1 MATPRGGGRRAFQ
14 SIAAERPP
22 AEAGETEPPPLGS
35 SESIPEP
42 EGLRRSPLLPSRPL
56 TPPPGHLVCVMRS
69 RAVLAF
75 FLALGLVAVVPGGP
89 AAAHDV
95 STTHQQCVQ
104 SPSGE
109 LCQTVTDAPEGSYTA
124 ISAGGWHSCAIDTA
138 GAIGCWGRN
147 SSGEADAPEGSYTA
161 ISAGLSHSCA
171 IDTAGA
177 IKCWGDNY
185 NGQADAP
192 EGSYT
197 AISAGW
203 QHSCAIDTAGAIG
216 CWGRNS
222 SGEADGPEGSYT
234 AIAAAGGRHSCAID
248 TAGAIDCWG
257 LNDDGQADAP
267 EGSYTSISAGWDH
280 SCAIAADQ
288 TIACWGNNGVG
299 QADAPEGSY
308 TSISAGSRYSCAIA
322 ADQTIACWG
331 DINNGQ
337 TDAPEGRYTAI
348 SDGWNHS
355 CAIDTAGAID
365 CWGANDYG
373 QTDAP
378 EGGSYAIAAGNRHS
392 CAKDTA
398 GAIGC
403 WGAKNYDF
411 GQADAP
417 EGSYTAISAGGW
429 HSCAIAADQTIA
441 CWGANGLGQADAPE
455 GSYTAISAGWQHS
468 CAIDTAGAIA
478 CWGANGLGQ
487 ADAPEGSYTAIS
499 ASHTHSCAIDTAGAI
514 ACWGDNTSGEADAP
528 EGGGYTAIAAGWTHS
543 CAIAADQTIA
553 CWGNSGNQTDAPE
566 GRYTA
571 IASGAWHSC
580 AIAADQT
587 IACWGYGDSGQTDP
601 PEGRYTAIAVG
612 AWHGCAIAAA
622 GPIVCWGYN
631 DDGQTDPPQALAAT
645 TPAGGAVLIEVPDDA
660 PEGRCAE
667 HVSRGGYAWENCAW
681 EPYRDNPE
689 HNWAILD
696 ADADALIGLIWEEV
710 EVEGK
715 PASPPTS
722 ALVPANAAAACAH
735 GGVVMGCYDFN
746 AHHITRSDAFTE
758 TLLHEVAHALM
769 RDHPSIAECGQAAFD
784 SEFQRCNHNDVF
796 RCVAD
801 HLFTEYAGIPTAGV
815 CGTPEVSD
823 DPACVTVF
831 EFVGLVT
838 SCVVEGTSWFRIE
851 SLDPDYSLTHS
862 FLTSESN
869 TFDHPHDADAPTLD
883 IVCEDGSLSVFVDFD
898 GQHVSGQQALGG
910 RIPVYYERDGSPPHS
925 LENVLW
931 EESEH
936 NEYAFA
942 PDPAAFA
949 QSLAASSKFTF
960 TAWNHDD
967 SLVGTIVF
975 DTTGAD
981 TEVNRVLTACGM
993 SSQRPPDPTPTALA
1007 APGR

>member
-1 MATPRGGGRRAFQ
+1 MALSAGPAETAMATPRGGGRRAFQ

-147 SSGEADAPEGSYTA
+147 SSGEADG
-161 ISAGLSHSCA
+161 
-171 IDTAGA
+171 
-177 IKCWGDNY
+177 
-185 NGQADAP
+185 
-192 EGSYT
+192 
-197 AISAGW
+197 
-203 QHSCAIDTAGAIG
+203 
-216 CWGRNS
+216 
-222 SGEADGPEGSYT
+222 
-234 AIAAAGGRHSCAID
+234 
-248 TAGAIDCWG
+248 
-257 LNDDGQADAP
+257 
-267 EGSYTSISAGWDH
+267 
-280 SCAIAADQ
+280 
-288 TIACWGNNGVG
+288 
-299 QADAPEGSY
+299 
-308 TSISAGSRYSCAIA
+308 
-322 ADQTIACWG
+322 
-331 DINNGQ
+331 
-337 TDAPEGRYTAI
+337 
-348 SDGWNHS
+348 
-355 CAIDTAGAID
+355 
-365 CWGANDYG
+365 
-373 QTDAP
+373 
-378 EGGSYAIAAGNRHS
+378 
-392 CAKDTA
+392 
-398 GAIGC
+398 
-403 WGAKNYDF
+403 
-411 GQADAP
+411 P

-601 PEGRYTAIAVG
+601 PEGRYTAIASG

-645 TPAGGAVLIEVPDDA
+645 TPAGSAVLIEVPDDA